1 MTLAPVL
8 LAFLV
13 ALAVAAVAC
22 PGVARLAVAVGVVD
36 RPTARSVNQR
46 PNIPLL
52 GGLAVAIG
60 LFVGL
65 SVALLASRSP
75 EPLRGHLDAVFLGG
89 GLLLA
94 LGALDDRWSLK
105 PRFKLLGQCAAA
117 MIALLNGF
125 RIEKVTDP
133 VSLAVFV
140 FPEWMVWIVTTLWI
154 VGITNA
160 INLMDGLD
168 GCAAGVGLIIAATLT
183 YVCWQM
189 GLPGGLVLGVAF
201 VGALLGFLPYNF
213 PPARMFLGDTG
224 ALFIG
229 YVLALISLEGFR
241 KVTVLTFVV
250 PLLALAVPLLDTA
263 LSIVRRVRRRRHI
276 FAPDRE
282 HMHHRLLEAAGSQ
295 RSAVLSIY
303 FLTGCF
309 CVIAVSF
316 TRLQGYAAVIFLGAV
331 VVLTIRLLR
340 NLGFF
345 DLSPVGAAPA
355 RSGSGEREE
364 P

>member
-1 MTLAPVL
+1 
-8 LAFLV
+8 
-13 ALAVAAVAC
+13 
-22 PGVARLAVAVGVVD
+22 
-36 RPTARSVNQR
+36 
-46 PNIPLL
+46 
-52 GGLAVAIG
+52 
-60 LFVGL
+60 
-65 SVALLASRSP
+65 
-75 EPLRGHLDAVFLGG
+75 
-89 GLLLA
+89 
-94 LGALDDRWSLK
+94 
-105 PRFKLLGQCAAA
+105 
-117 MIALLNGF
+117 
-125 RIEKVTDP
+125 
-133 VSLAVFV
+133 
-140 FPEWMVWIVTTLWI
+140 
-154 VGITNA
+154 
-160 INLMDGLD
+160 
-168 GCAAGVGLIIAATLT
+168 
-183 YVCWQM
+183 
-189 GLPGGLVLGVAF
+189 VLGVAF
-201 VGALLGFLPYNF
+201 VGAVLGFLPYNF

-263 LSIVRRVRRRRHI
+263 LSILRRVRRRRHI

-331 VVLTIRLLR
+331 VVLTVRLLR

-345 DLSPVGAAPA
+345 DVSPVGAAPA
-355 RSGSGEREE
+355 RPGAREREE